1 MEYVLW
7 ARMGTAVQRWGK
19 LQGRAKKDVVSHR
32 RSMASL
38 AGRGRTLEDGTMA
51 RFGTAVPC
59 SKEDAV
65 KRSRERATRQRREK
79 SSGGRRE

>member
-1 MEYVLW
+1 
-7 ARMGTAVQRWGK
+7 
-19 LQGRAKKDVVSHR
+19 
-32 RSMASL
+32 MASL
-38 AGRGRTLEDGTMA
+38 AGRGRTPEDGAMA

-79 SSGGRRE
+79 SGGGRRE